1 MTDKQGRRW
10 SIERVLVVG
19 AIAAG
24 LAAGTYG
31 IASAANGSSSS
42 QSSTASSLG
51 LPSIDAAAS
60 SSNNDQHPWGRQ
72 RSDGQGEAT
81 GARPSLRRHDRPRR
95 DRCRRQRGLRG
106 PHGQGRRDAGDR
118 LCQQAVPGGRRSDG
132 HARARLCSRKLE
144 RLERRG
150 RIAVRTRWARPLPR
164 GEPITLRFGVARQG
178 EGGWEL
184 R

>member
-60 SSNNDQHPWGRQ
+60 SSSNDQHPWGRQ
-72 RSDGQGEAT
+72 RSDETLLTGDAEAKVRQLALPESPA
-81 GARPSLRRHDRPRR
+81 ARSSAWRPTQTATRPTR
-95 DRCRRQRGLRG
+95 PTWSR
-106 PHGQGRRDAGDR
+106 PTGRR
-118 LCQQAVPGGRRSDG
+118 
-132 HARARLCSRKLE
+132 
-144 RLERRG
+144 
-150 RIAVRTRWARPLPR
+150 
-164 GEPITLRFGVARQG
+164 
-178 EGGWEL
+178 
-184 R
+184 

>member
-72 RSDGQGEAT
+72 RSDETLLSGDAAARVRQLALARVSGGTISSASRPMQTAT
-81 GARPSLRRHDRPRR
+81 RPTKPTWSRPT
-95 DRCRRQRGLRG
+95 
-106 PHGQGRRDAGDR
+106 GRR
-118 LCQQAVPGGRRSDG
+118 
-132 HARARLCSRKLE
+132 
-144 RLERRG
+144 
-150 RIAVRTRWARPLPR
+150 
-164 GEPITLRFGVARQG
+164 
-178 EGGWEL
+178 
-184 R
+184 